1 MRECRE
7 GGQASAESGGDEG
20 LGFSG
25 ERDGSVVYQPVYQP
39 DNEAAYDID
48 CQRGPREERHE
59 ASAAGHTVDVTRYH
73 EAENASDT

>member
-48 CQRGPREERHE
+48 CQRGPREEGYE
-59 ASAAGHTVDVTRYH
+59 AAVAGQPVDVTGYD
-73 EAENASDT
+73 EAENASDA